1 MSKNKDKFVIPG
13 LEFNVAQLLK
23 EPTGAVRHHEV
34 KAEPGDTLADDLKT
48 VSLITGQVKFLRTG
62 PNILAS
68 GQLAVTVEKLCGRC
82 LNPFTA
88 PISIELEEE
97 FFPTL
102 DIVTG
107 LAVTPPSEV
116 EEADFI
122 DEQHILNLSEVVRQ
136 EFLLTGEE
144 LRYCRPDC
152 KGLCPICGQDRNIAP
167 CNCQDEA
174 IDPRWTGLQALHVDG
189 EEDTV

>member
-1 MSKNKDKFVIPG
+1 MPKSQDKFVIPG

-23 EPTGAVRHHEV
+23 ESTGAVRHHQVE
-34 KAEPGDTLADDLKT
+34 AQPGDTLNEELKII
-48 VSLITGQVKFLRTG
+48 SPITGQVKFLRTG
-62 PNILAS
+62 PNILAT
-68 GQLAVTVEKLCGRC
+68 GELTVTIEKLCGRC

-88 PISIELEEE
+88 PVSIELEEE

-107 LAVTPPSEV
+107 LAIIQSPEI
-116 EEADFI
+116 EEADLI

-136 EFLLTGEE
+136 EFLLAGEE
-144 LRYCRPDC
+144 VRYCRPDC
-152 KGLCPICGQDRNIAP
+152 KGLCPICGQDRNMVP

-174 IDPRWTGLQALHVDG
+174 IDPRWAGLQALEAD
-189 EEDTV
+189 D